1 MSWGVEGINYPQ
13 EGIFEIAFFF
23 LSSMN
28 VIESPTFVFAAFH
41 SYKGM
46 ICTWHFVFLRSCAAE
61 WFDIRVCCG
70 MITEIRIIDTPIT
83 SHPGHRELSCVC
95 VCVWD
100 KTNAQQL
107 PSIQYHI
114 INRLHH
120 GVHWLLKTS
129 SSYNWKCASFVLYVT
144 PCGILRKDSLWKGW
158 CLKLAGKLWKQW
170 RHVGFLTSVPQ
181 NVQLSGWIFSPV
193 KSPLKTETR
202 TMK

>member
-13 EGIFEIAFFF
+13 EGIFGIAFFF

-70 MITEIRIIDTPIT
+70 MITEIGIIDTPIT

-95 VCVWD
+95 VCVC
-100 KTNAQQL
+100 
-107 PSIQYHI
+107 
-114 INRLHH
+114 
-120 GVHWLLKTS
+120 V
-129 SSYNWKCASFVLYVT
+129 CV
-144 PCGILRKDSLWKGW
+144 C
-158 CLKLAGKLWKQW
+158 
-170 RHVGFLTSVPQ
+170 
-181 NVQLSGWIFSPV
+181 
-193 KSPLKTETR
+193 ETR
-202 TMK
+202 PTLNNFQVSNTILLTVFTMVYIGSSKLPLLITENAHLLSYTLPHVAY